1 MAGNNVVEFKVTGFD
16 HLAAQLREI
25 PRAMRVRVLRN
36 ALAAGARLVRDEARR
51 QAPILQLRNARPG
64 RKPGTVRR
72 AISVRT
78 SKADRKAGDV
88 GVFVNVRP
96 APGAKFRKGVKVRA
110 SQRGANNQNDPY
122 YWRWLEFGSRK
133 LRATPFL
140 RAGSRRLP
148 QALEVFKQQL
158 GRWLDKI
165 KTTGKVTP

>member
-1 MAGNNVVEFKVTGFD
+1 MAANNVVEFKVTGFD

-110 SQRGANNQNDPY
+110 SQRGANN
-122 YWRWLEFGSRK
+122 
-133 LRATPFL
+133 
-140 RAGSRRLP
+140 RRLP
-148 QALEVFKQQL
+148 S
-158 GRWLDKI
+158 WLRRCSPSVKSRSHSWQ
-165 KTTGKVTP
+165 VTCLCFWSRPSQ